1 MSTSVEEVVVQGP
14 AAWTPEGTAA
24 CSDQAMCAETPGK
37 WMKMAENGF
46 RMILSLIGNA
56 TLGILWAIPQVAPG
70 RQMTQMTQMTPQ
82 KTAQARAW
90 TKTLRYCT
98 DRYGRFFTPMDS
110 DLADLADL
118 ADLVRRWR
126 HWQSLTG

>member
-1 MSTSVEEVVVQGP
+1 MFNPQQKHGVLWVRWYRIFEPCPLQWKNSLCRAQL
-14 AAWTPEGTAA
+14 A
-24 CSDQAMCAETPGK
+24 CSDQAMCAETPGQ
-37 WMKMAENGF
+37 WTKMAENGF

-90 TKTLRYCT
+90 TKTLRY
-98 DRYGRFFTPMDS
+98 
-110 DLADLADL
+110 
-118 ADLVRRWR
+118 
-126 HWQSLTG
+126 

>member
-1 MSTSVEEVVVQGP
+1 MSTSVEELAVQGP
-14 AAWTPEGTAA
+14 AATPEGTAA

-56 TLGILWAIPQVAPG
+56 TLGILWTIPQVAPG

-90 TKTLRYCT
+90 TKTLRY
-98 DRYGRFFTPMDS
+98 
-110 DLADLADL
+110 
-118 ADLVRRWR
+118 
-126 HWQSLTG
+126 

>member
-1 MSTSVEEVVVQGP
+1 MSTSVEELAVQGP
-14 AAWTPEGTAA
+14 AATPEGTAA

-56 TLGILWAIPQVAPG
+56 TLGILWTIPQVAPG
-70 RQMTQMTQMTPQ
+70 RQMTQMTPQ

-90 TKTLRYCT
+90 TKTLWY
-98 DRYGRFFTPMDS
+98 
-110 DLADLADL
+110 
-118 ADLVRRWR
+118 
-126 HWQSLTG
+126 